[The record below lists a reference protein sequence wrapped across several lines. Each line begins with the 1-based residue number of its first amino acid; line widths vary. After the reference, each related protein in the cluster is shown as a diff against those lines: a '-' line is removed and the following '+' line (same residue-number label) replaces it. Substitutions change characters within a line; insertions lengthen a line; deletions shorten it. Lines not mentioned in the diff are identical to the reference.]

1 MSLKIV
7 CLNIEIDRH
16 LDRVLPF
23 LEREEP
29 DVVLLQEVLKK
40 DLPLFEQTLNMKSIF
55 TPVAQFQWRGAHQVE
70 GITILTHLPIIK
82 QYVEY
87 YKGNG
92 DPVPMVELG
101 PETGN
106 KLDRALKVVHIEN
119 KDKTYCLATTHFT
132 WTPDGQTSEEQTQD
146 LDILL
151 NLLSAFPD
159 VVLCGDFNAPRG
171 NSIFSELASRFKD
184 NIPPH
189 ITTTIDK
196 KWHRAGDLQ
205 LVVDGLFSTPHYKIS
220 EVKLVDDVSD
230 HIAIVAKVEK
240 VDEKPRP

>member
-1 MSLKIV
+1 MPLKLV
-7 CLNIEIDRH
+7 CLNVEIDRH

-29 DVVLLQEVLKK
+29 DVVLLQEVLEK
-40 DLPLFEQTLNMKSIF
+40 DLPLLEQTLNTKSIF
-55 TPVAQFQWRGAHQVE
+55 TPVAQFQWRGCHQVE
-70 GITILTHLPIIK
+70 GLTILSRLPIVK
-82 QYVEY
+82 HYVEY
-87 YKGNG
+87 YKGSG
-92 DPVPMVELG
+92 DSIPTIELG
-101 PETGN
+101 PEAGN
-106 KLDRALKVVHIEN
+106 KLARALSVVHVVNE
-119 KDKTYCLATTHFT
+119 DKTYCLATTHFT
-132 WTPDGQTSEEQTQD
+132 WTPDGQTSEEQTRD

-159 VVLCGDFNAPRG
+159 IVLCGDFNAPRG
-171 NSIFSELASRFKD
+171 NSIFRKLASRFKD

-196 KWHRAGDLQ
+196 NWHRAGDLQ
-205 LVVDGLFSTPHYKIS
+205 LVVDGLFSTPHYMIS

-240 VDEKPRP
+240 M